1 MVLASAHAR
10 RRLVPVVLTA
20 VVMLFGPALAQ
31 FSPAQEPAA
40 EDQAK
45 QDRGQEILQDQARL
59 RAKYQEFEDS
69 LIQLANAMEATDPGR
84 AELLRKAFAQA
95 KEREIGDRMATVLEA
110 LQKDLLTNAVRGQSE
125 VEGELQRLFELL
137 LSESRPDRLADEKA
151 RLKEYLKR
159 VKKLIR
165 DEEEIRGLTE
175 RGGDLRQIAER
186 QGRVAEE
193 TGRLGGDIARNEGKD
208 QGKSP
213 GQDGKGKGQEG
224 MGEDAGEGQGKGQ
237 GQNQDQEG
245 MGKGKGQEGEGE
257 GQGKGKGEGEG
268 QGKGQDD
275 PKGKNQDDM
284 NKGPGEGQGKGQDS
298 PDGKGQDDMGKKPG
312 EGQGEGMGQGQGE
325 GEGEGQGK
333 GEGQGQGQGQGE
345 GEGEGEGQDS
355 QSNPSE
361 DSIQNT
367 LDRIQQ
373 AQQRMQEAKQRL
385 EKAQR
390 EGAIEAEK
398 QALEELR
405 QIEKELEELLRQL
418 REEEMKRLLE
428 YLEARF
434 KKMLE
439 MQIAVY
445 EGTLRLDRV
454 PEDERGRGEE
464 IQAGRLSRQE
474 SLILLE
480 CDKALQLLREDGS
493 AVALPEAVGQMR
505 EDIQQVV
512 VWLSQMKIGPMTQ
525 GVEEDIITALE
536 EIIAALQK
544 AQKDL
549 EEQQGQQQ
557 PPPTEGQPQE
567 PPLIDMLAEL
577 KMLRSLQLRVNNRTV
592 RYSEQLENP
601 ADEVGQAQQD
611 ELIQALKDLSQREQ
625 RIFEATRDIVTGRNR

>member
-1 MVLASAHAR
+1 
-10 RRLVPVVLTA
+10 
-20 VVMLFGPALAQ
+20 
-31 FSPAQEPAA
+31 
-40 EDQAK
+40 
-45 QDRGQEILQDQARL
+45 
-59 RAKYQEFEDS
+59 
-69 LIQLANAMEATDPGR
+69 
-84 AELLRKAFAQA
+84 
-95 KEREIGDRMATVLEA
+95 
-110 LQKDLLTNAVRGQSE
+110 
-125 VEGELQRLFELL
+125 
-137 LSESRPDRLADEKA
+137 
-151 RLKEYLKR
+151 
-159 VKKLIR
+159 
-165 DEEEIRGLTE
+165 
-175 RGGDLRQIAER
+175 
-186 QGRVAEE
+186 
-193 TGRLGGDIARNEGKD
+193 
-208 QGKSP
+208 
-213 GQDGKGKGQEG
+213 
-224 MGEDAGEGQGKGQ
+224 
-237 GQNQDQEG
+237 
-245 MGKGKGQEGEGE
+245 
-257 GQGKGKGEGEG
+257 
-268 QGKGQDD
+268 
-275 PKGKNQDDM
+275 
-284 NKGPGEGQGKGQDS
+284 
-298 PDGKGQDDMGKKPG
+298 
-312 EGQGEGMGQGQGE
+312 
-325 GEGEGQGK
+325 
-333 GEGQGQGQGQGE
+333 
-345 GEGEGEGQDS
+345 
-355 QSNPSE
+355 
-361 DSIQNT
+361 
-367 LDRIQQ
+367 
-373 AQQRMQEAKQRL
+373 MQEAKQRL

-434 KKMLE
+434 KNMLE

-454 PEDERGRGEE
+454 PADERGRGEE

-611 ELIQALKDLSQREQ
+611 ELVQALKDLSQREQ

>member
-10 RRLVPVVLTA
+10 RRVIPVVLTA
-20 VVMLFGPALAQ
+20 LVMLFGPALAQ
-31 FSPAQEPAA
+31 YSPAQEPAT

-45 QDRGQEILQDQARL
+45 MDRGQELLQDQARL

-69 LIQLANAMEATDPGR
+69 LIQLANAMQATDPAR

-110 LQKDLLTNAVRGQSE
+110 LQKDLLTNAVRGQNE
-125 VEGELQRLFELL
+125 VETELQRLFELL

-193 TGRLGGDIARNEGKD
+193 TGRLGGDIARNEGKA
-208 QGKSP
+208 QGPSP
-213 GQDGKGKGQEG
+213 GQEGK
-224 MGEDAGEGQGKGQ
+224 
-237 GQNQDQEG
+237 
-245 MGKGKGQEGEGE
+245 
-257 GQGKGKGEGEG
+257 

-275 PKGKNQDDM
+275 MGE
-284 NKGPGEGQGKGQDS
+284 GPGEGHGKSPNQDQQGMGQGRDQGEKESEGQGQGKGDDQGKGSDDAKGKD
-298 PDGKGQDDMGKKPG
+298 PQAPGDMNQPGEGQGKGQDDMGKKPSEGQSGDMGKEEGQQG
-312 EGQGEGMGQGQGE
+312 EGQGQQSQGQQNQGQQNQGQQGQGE
-325 GEGEGQGK
+325 GESDSEGDD
-333 GEGQGQGQGQGE
+333 GQS
-345 GEGEGEGQDS
+345 D
-355 QSNPSE
+355 PSE
-361 DSIQNT
+361 DGIQNT

-390 EGAIEAEK
+390 EGALEAEK

-525 GVEEDIITALE
+525 GVEEDIITSLE

-549 EEQQGQQQ
+549 EEQQRQQQQ
-557 PPPTEGQPQE
+557 PPPSEGQPQE

-601 ADEVGQAQQD
+601 ADEIGQAQQD
-611 ELIQALKDLSQREQ
+611 ELIQALKDLAQREQ